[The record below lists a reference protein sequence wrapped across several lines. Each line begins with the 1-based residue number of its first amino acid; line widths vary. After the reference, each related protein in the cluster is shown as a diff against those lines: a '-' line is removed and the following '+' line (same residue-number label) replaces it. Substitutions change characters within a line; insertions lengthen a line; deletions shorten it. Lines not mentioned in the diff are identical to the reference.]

1 MKKGRILR
9 TKLATIAM
17 LLSVGA
23 STFVA
28 PVASLAEVTTQS
40 TTETMKDSTAD
51 SSSKEKNKTKKE
63 TEESKSQVDTNVEKE
78 VTTEETTVEI
88 QPVERVANQALTS
101 DQIQQLA
108 EREGA
113 AKYNTAGLS
122 NEEIEQLGL
131 AIFGEYQ
138 PAGASVTMKNDN
150 GEEVNIPFKMKAMTR
165 AIASSNSFNMNY
177 VLTGHGTTSRYPIM
191 NHHYVGS
198 KYAYCIDPNVLF
210 GNGLDYTSKEMDI
223 SNQTYKNIND
233 VLNFGAQDAS
243 DDVASGYTQL
253 LVWSRLGW
261 DVTEVGGI
269 GNLEGFKA
277 YQADVESKMQQWYK
291 ATSFSGQTVN
301 LRVGESVT
309 LNDTNNS
316 LKDMELTSNTTGT
329 ELKKEGNSLTI
340 KATNSTNSNGIIR
353 YTKRNV
359 RSETALIWSAPNAQT
374 VATPGKADPTSTI
387 STVQVNIIKE
397 GKLTLKKTDENGKAI
412 AGAKF
417 NITPTLPDG
426 KKQATKVYTTDAN
439 GNFET
444 PVYQEGTKI
453 DYEEIETIA
462 GHYIDPA
469 TSKGTIVIKDGG
481 NELVVKNPTVK
492 VALDSQ
498 ASNVD
503 GAQFVNPLKDQKLRD
518 EVMIDGQQLPENAQL
533 RLTTDYVEFG
543 TGKQLGEES
552 LKKTEEITAK
562 QAKFVHNVYYDF
574 NAEGMNGKKGV
585 FTNELEYYNPS
596 IKEWEKVAS
605 HSDLN
610 NEAEAIQFV
619 EPKIHTEFF
628 AFDNKNNA
636 IKNPDPLANT
646 KGYDRVYYENLISD
660 QPYTFDLSIM
670 DKETEKPF
678 TDPMGKEVT
687 GTLDIVAGKDGE
699 VTSKILAKDYYTAT
713 KETNDKADTEKDT
726 DKADKETANSGSK
739 VEAKATDT
747 TDKDATETDDTAA
760 KEENDTA
767 TEFSKLEEVTL
778 LEGYVDVPFEIDLSQ
793 AAGKVLAAYEA
804 LSSKGTELTSEKNI
818 DEVKQQL
825 TVNVPETPV
834 KPTTPTKSIP
844 QTWGSLSDMQKVLAA
859 VVMLAIVGAIAT
871 VLYLKA
877 KKEVKE

>member
-28 PVASLAEVTTQS
+28 PVASLAEATTQS
-40 TTETMKDSTAD
+40 TTETVKDSSAGN
-51 SSSKEKNKTKKE
+51 SSKEENKNKKE
-63 TEESKSQVDTNVEKE
+63 TEESKSQPNNSGEKE
-78 VTTEETTVEI
+78 VTAEEPTVEG
-88 QPVERVANQALTS
+88 QSLERVGNQAFTS
-101 DQIQQLA
+101 DQIQQLSKRDGM
-108 EREGA
+108 E
-113 AKYNTAGLS
+113 KYNTSGLS
-122 NEEIEQLGL
+122 NDEIEQLGL
-131 AIFGEYQ
+131 AIFGENQ
-138 PAGASVTMKNDN
+138 PAGASVAMKNDA
-150 GEEVNIPFKMKAMTR
+150 GENVNIPFNIININSR
-165 AIASSNSFNMNY
+165 AIGSSKRFNMSYTLSGN
-177 VLTGHGTTSRYPIM
+177 GTTTTYPYM
-191 NHHYVGS
+191 AHHYVDG
-198 KYAYCIDPNVLF
+198 KFAYCMDPTYIF
-210 GNGLDYTSKEMDI
+210 KPGNSYSPTTMDI
-223 SNQTYKNIND
+223 TQEVSKNVND
-233 VLNFGAQDAS
+233 VMNFGAHDDS
-243 DDVASGYTQL
+243 DDVAAGYTQL
-253 LVWSRLGW
+253 LVWSRIGW
-261 DVTEVGGI
+261 NVDSVGGI
-269 GNLEGFKA
+269 GTLDGFKS
-277 YQADVESKMQQWYK
+277 YQAEVEAKMQKYYAK
-291 ATSFSGQTVN
+291 PSFDKQTVK
-301 LRVGESVT
+301 VKAGQSVT
-309 LNDTNNS
+309 LTDTNNNIDS
-316 LKDMELTSNTTGT
+316 MKLESTIKNSEITV
-329 ELKKEGNSLTI
+329 KGNQLTI
-340 KATNSTNSNGIIR
+340 KANSDTPSGQVIFKKQSPLAD
-353 YTKRNV
+353 TPLV
-359 RSETALIWSAPNAQT
+359 WVSEGSQSVGTGGS
-374 VATPGKADPTSTI
+374 VDPSTI
-387 STVQVNIIKE
+387 IASVNVEVIKE

-417 NITPTLPDG
+417 NITPTLPNG

-444 PVYQEGTKI
+444 PVYEEGTKI
-453 DYEEIETIA
+453 DYEEIATIA

-552 LKKTEEITAK
+552 LKKTEEFTAK

-610 NEAEAIQFV
+610 NEAESIQFV

-660 QPYTFDLSIM
+660 QPYTVDLSIM

-747 TDKDATETDDTAA
+747 TEKDATETDDTAA

-793 AAGKVLAAYEA
+793 AAGKVLVAYES

-871 VLYLKA
+871 VLYLNR

>member
-17 LLSVGA
+17 LVSVGA

-28 PVASLAEVTTQS
+28 PVASLAEATTLS
-40 TTETMKDSTAD
+40 TTETVKDSSAD
-51 SSSKEKNKTKKE
+51 SSSKEENKTKKE
-63 TEESKSQVDTNVEKE
+63 KEESKSQIDNNVEKE
-78 VTTEETTVEI
+78 VTTEETIVEV
-88 QPVERVANQALTS
+88 QPVERIGNQALTS

-108 EREGA
+108 DREGT
-113 AKYNTAGLS
+113 AKYNTAGLN

-150 GEEVNIPFKMKAMTR
+150 GDEVNIPFKMKAMTR
-165 AIASSNSFNMNY
+165 EIASSNSFNMNY

-191 NHHYVGS
+191 NHHYIGS
-198 KYAYCIDPNVLF
+198 QYAYCIDPNVLF
-210 GNGLDYTSKEMDI
+210 GNGMDYTSKPMDI
-223 SNQTYKNIND
+223 SNTTYKNIND
-233 VLNFGAQDAS
+233 ILNFGAQDAS

-277 YQADVESKMQQWYK
+277 YQADVESKMQQWYRP
-291 ATSFSGQTVN
+291 ASFN
-301 LRVGESVT
+301 GETINARIGDTVT
-309 LNDTNNS
+309 LDDTNGS
-316 LKDMELTSNTTGT
+316 ISSMDVTSNTTGAT
-329 ELKKEGNSLTI
+329 VTKDGNKLNIKISDKSNKSGVIKLSKKSPL
-340 KATNSTNSNGIIR
+340 AP
-353 YTKRNV
+353 
-359 RSETALIWSAPNAQT
+359 TALIWSAPNAQT
-374 VATPGKADPTSTI
+374 VTTGGKMDPSSTETSVKI
-387 STVQVNIIKE
+387 NLIKE

-426 KKQATKVYTTDAN
+426 TKQATKVYTTDAN

-469 TSKGTIVIKDGG
+469 TSKGSIVIKDGG

-518 EVMIDGQQLPENAQL
+518 EVMIDGQQLPENAKL
-533 RLTTDYVEFG
+533 RLTTDFVEFG

-552 LKKTEEITAK
+552 LKKTEEFTAK

-585 FTNELEYYNPS
+585 FTNELAYYNPS
-596 IKEWEKVAS
+596 TEEWENAAN
-605 HSDLN
+605 HNDLK

-628 AFDNKNNA
+628 AFDNNNNA

-646 KGYDRVYYENLISD
+646 KGYDRVYYENLISG

-699 VTSKILAKDYYTAT
+699 VTSKILAKDYYTAA

-726 DKADKETANSGSK
+726 GKADKETANSGSK

-793 AAGKVLAAYEA
+793 AAGKVIVAFEG
-804 LSSKGTELTSEKNI
+804 LSSKGTDLTSEKNI

-871 VLYLKA
+871 VLYLNR